1 MNPGGEPGRDEDG
14 LPPVDVDIPDDAREL
29 DREVLAYQREQRA
42 LRRRA
47 RWARLLGPLHQ
58 HGAILPLI
66 ASCVAL
72 SMLAG
77 TLLSVF
83 SISPAAAPVLSH
95 SASPGAGAGANA
107 GLGANAGASAG
118 ASSGA
123 TSGTSAQASPSRP
136 APEASRLPLG
146 TVYVDGK
153 ATAVR
158 GLVRAVLV
166 LVPRGCRC
174 QQAVQQVTTQ
184 AARAGV
190 RRVYFVGTADRMT
203 DVTQLTRTAGL
214 GTAVAVKDATN
225 VLGAAYHPAGLTIV
239 LVQADATTSVR
250 RHLVAGQFQLEDQ
263 LRQLGTTGQ
272 GASPQPGSAAS
283 VVPTPT

>member
-1 MNPGGEPGRDEDG
+1 VNPGGEPGRDDGG
-14 LPPVDVDIPDDAREL
+14 LPPADVDIPDDARDL
-29 DREVLAYQREQRA
+29 ARDVLAYHREQRA

-47 RWARLLGPLHQ
+47 RWHRVLGPLRQ

-83 SISPAAAPVLSH
+83 SISPASAPTRSLGPSSGVGSGSAPVTDT
-95 SASPGAGAGANA
+95 AS
-107 GLGANAGASAG
+107 
-118 ASSGA
+118 
-123 TSGTSAQASPSRP
+123 
-136 APEASRLPLG
+136 LPQG

-166 LVPRGCRC
+166 LVPAGCGC
-174 QQAVQQVTTQ
+174 QQAVQQVAAQ

-190 RRVYFVGTADRMT
+190 RRVYFVGTADGMT

-214 GTAVAVKDATN
+214 GTAVAVKDAMD
-225 VLGAAYHPAGLTIV
+225 VLGAAYHPTGLTIV
-239 LVQADATTSVR
+239 LARADATTTVQR
-250 RHLVAGQFQLEDQ
+250 NLVAGQFQLTGR
-263 LRQLGTTGQ
+263 LRELGTRGQ
-272 GASPQPGSAAS
+272 SASPQPGSAAS

>member
-1 MNPGGEPGRDEDG
+1 VNPGGEPGRDEDG

-42 LRRRA
+42 RRRRA
-47 RWARLLGPLHQ
+47 RWARLLGPLHA
-58 HGAILPLI
+58 HGAILPLV

-83 SISPAAAPVLSH
+83 SISPASAPVLSH
-95 SASPGAGAGANA
+95 SANPGVSSSASPGG
-107 GLGANAGASAG
+107 
-118 ASSGA
+118 SSGA
-123 TSGTSAQASPSRP
+123 TSGTSSQARPSRP
-136 APEASRLPLG
+136 ATEASRLPLG
-146 TVYVDGK
+146 TVYVRGK

-166 LVPRGCRC
+166 LVPHGCRC

-184 AARAGV
+184 AAHAGV
-190 RRVYFVGTADRMT
+190 RRVYFVGTADGMT

-225 VLGAAYHPAGLTIV
+225 VLGAAYHPDGLTIV
-239 LVQADATTSVR
+239 LVQADATTSVQR
-250 RHLVAGQFQLEDQ
+250 RLVAGRFQLEDQ
-263 LRQLGTTGQ
+263 LRQLGSTGQ
-272 GASPQPGSAAS
+272 GASPQPGPAAL

>member
-1 MNPGGEPGRDEDG
+1 VNPGGEPGRDEDG

-29 DREVLAYQREQRA
+29 DREVLAYQRERRA

-95 SASPGAGAGANA
+95 SASPGAGSGANP
-107 GLGANAGASAG
+107 GASL
-118 ASSGA
+118 GA
-123 TSGTSAQASPSRP
+123 TSGTSSQASPSGP

-166 LVPRGCRC
+166 LVPRSCRC

>member
-1 MNPGGEPGRDEDG
+1 VNPGGEPGRDEGG

-29 DREVLAYQREQRA
+29 DREVLAYHREQRA

-95 SASPGAGAGANA
+95 SASPGA
-107 GLGANAGASAG
+107 SPG

-123 TSGTSAQASPSRP
+123 SPG
-136 APEASRLPLG
+136 ASRLPLG
-146 TVYVDGK
+146 TVYVGSK

-166 LVPRGCRC
+166 LVPPSCRC

-272 GASPQPGSAAS
+272 EASPQPGSAAS

>member
-1 MNPGGEPGRDEDG
+1 VNPGGEPGRDEGG

-29 DREVLAYQREQRA
+29 DREVLAYHREQRA

-95 SASPGAGAGANA
+95 SASPGANP
-107 GLGANAGASAG
+107 GASSG
-118 ASSGA
+118 TSSGA
-123 TSGTSAQASPSRP
+123 TSGTSSQASPSRP

-146 TVYVDGK
+146 TVYVRGK

-166 LVPRGCRC
+166 LVPRSCRC

>member
-1 MNPGGEPGRDEDG
+1 VNPGGEPGRDEGG

-29 DREVLAYQREQRA
+29 DREVLAYHREQRA

-95 SASPGAGAGANA
+95 SASPGANSGANP
-107 GLGANAGASAG
+107 
-118 ASSGA
+118 GA
-123 TSGTSAQASPSRP
+123 TSGTSSGASPFRP

-146 TVYVDGK
+146 TVYVSGK

-166 LVPRGCRC
+166 LVPRSCRC